1 MKTLNFNKNS
11 IHFRLANMYDD
22 FDCNDDHDLCSY
34 TKYVLCGFVLS
45 LMVLALGIG
54 AWHLLVST
62 VLAVVF
68 SIMYGTLIYDVSALV
83 GGTFI
88 SFALFFTIH
97 DFSSNY
103 LDERRC
109 ARKKKVRE
117 LGLPPKPDGFLVN
130 AFKSWKEKY
139 CVRVTFGE

>member
-1 MKTLNFNKNS
+1 MT
-11 IHFRLANMYDD
+11 D
-22 FDCNDDHDLCSY
+22 FDPDDNHDLCSY

-45 LMVLALGIG
+45 MMVLALGIG

-68 SIMYGTLIYDVSALV
+68 SVMYGTLIYDVFALA

-88 SFALFFTIH
+88 SFALLITIFV
-97 DFSSNY
+97 FSSNY
-103 LDERRC
+103 LDEHRR

-130 AFKSWKEKY
+130 AYKGWKEKY